1 MPGLQLARCSIVA
14 QLHLAPYASVVGGSI
29 ETACC
34 YEHFGRNSENEI
46 VMDKEKSGTT
56 KSWISFRVK
65 PKEYDI
71 IHGHFSKTTCRK
83 LSEYARNVLLQKPVV
98 IKVRNQS
105 ADDFLGEIILLKN
118 ELNAI
123 GNNYNQS
130 VKRLHT
136 MERFSEVKIWLQNDQ
151 SFREGFLKKTEQIR
165 ERMDQIYRLW
175 LSK

>member
-1 MPGLQLARCSIVA
+1 MEGK
-14 QLHLAPYASVVGGSI
+14 
-29 ETACC
+29 
-34 YEHFGRNSENEI
+34 EN
-46 VMDKEKSGTT
+46 KT

-65 PKEYDI
+65 PKEYDT

-98 IKVRNQS
+98 VKFRNQS
-105 ADDFLGEIILLKN
+105 ADDFLAEMILLKN

-130 VKRLHT
+130 VKRLHI
-136 MERFSEVKIWLQNDQ
+136 MERIPEVKLWLQNDLV
-151 SFREGFLKKTEQIR
+151 FRESYLKKTEQIR

>member
-1 MPGLQLARCSIVA
+1 MPGLQPARCSIVA

-29 ETACC
+29 EAVGYKEYCLRIC
-34 YEHFGRNSENEI
+34 ENET
-46 VMDKEKSGTT
+46 VMKEEKSTAT

-65 PKEYDI
+65 PKEYDT
-71 IHGHFSKTTCRK
+71 IHGYFLKTTCRK
-83 LSEYARNVLLQKPVV
+83 LSEYIRNVLLQKPVV
-98 IKVRNQS
+98 IKYRNES
-105 ADDFLGEIILLKN
+105 ADKFLAEIILLKN

-130 VKRLHT
+130 VKKLHT
-136 MERFSEVKIWLQNDQ
+136 MERIPEVKIWLQNDQ
-151 SFREGFLKKTEQIR
+151 VFRESFLKKAEQIR

>member
-1 MPGLQLARCSIVA
+1 M
-14 QLHLAPYASVVGGSI
+14 
-29 ETACC
+29 
-34 YEHFGRNSENEI
+34 
-46 VMDKEKSGTT
+46 KEEKQKS

-65 PKEYDI
+65 PKEYDT

-98 IKVRNQS
+98 IKFRNQS
-105 ADDFLGEIILLKN
+105 ADDFLAEMILLKN

-123 GNNYNQS
+123 GHNYNQS

-136 MERFSEVKIWLQNDQ
+136 MSTVGEVKNWLQ
-151 SFREGFLKKTEQIR
+151 SEAVFREIFLKKTEQIT
-165 ERMDQIYRLW
+165 ERMDQIHRLW

>member
-1 MPGLQLARCSIVA
+1 MPCLQPARCSIVA

-29 ETACC
+29 ETDSLKE
-34 YEHFGRNSENEI
+34 YRWRISENET
-46 VMDKEKSGTT
+46 VMKEEKTTTT

-65 PKEYDI
+65 PKEYDT
-71 IHGHFSKTTCRK
+71 IHGYFVKTTCRK

-98 IKVRNQS
+98 LKFRNQS
-105 ADDFLGEIILLKN
+105 ADEFLAEMILLKN

-136 MERFSEVKIWLQNDQ
+136 MERIPEIKNWLQNDPV
-151 SFREGFLKKTEQIR
+151 FRESFLKKTEQIR

>member
-1 MPGLQLARCSIVA
+1 LRI
-14 QLHLAPYASVVGGSI
+14 
-29 ETACC
+29 
-34 YEHFGRNSENEI
+34 RENET
-46 VMDKEKSGTT
+46 VMKEEKSARA

-65 PKEYDI
+65 PKEYDTI
-71 IHGHFSKTTCRK
+71 YGHFSKTTCRK

-98 IKVRNQS
+98 IKFRNES
-105 ADDFLGEIILLKN
+105 ADNFLAEMILLKN

-136 MERFSEVKIWLQNDQ
+136 MERVPEVRTWLQNDQ
-151 SFREGFLKKTEQIR
+151 VFRESFLKKTEQIR
-165 ERMDQIYRLW
+165 EHMDQIYRLW